1 MSFDPTRTSQ
11 TPSTLF
17 APVVPRKE
25 TRRMPFNLTR
35 FLDVTASITV
45 VSLALFLGGATA
57 VLGL

>member
-1 MSFDPTRTSQ
+1 MSFNPVRTLQ
-11 TPSTLF
+11 TPSHRTL
-17 APVVPRKE
+17 PLVLRKE
-25 TRRMPFNLTR
+25 TRRMSFNLNR